1 MEDKKSGN
9 DLAAIN
15 DMLAAQLQRIMD
27 APEDAVATES
37 QRGRAMSEV
46 TRTIIENRKLGLDL
60 YREKMVSQMTI
71 EQAEDFN
78 YKRKLLKNGC

>member
-15 DMLAAQLQRIMD
+15 DLLAAQLQRIMD
-27 APEDAVATES
+27 APEEQVAIES
-37 QRGRAMSEV
+37 QRGSAMSQV